1 MPQNDGGE
9 SIASI
14 VTLPNV
20 LTFHR
25 VILVVLVMLVGVV
38 DGMMMMGVVV
48 VVASS
53 CPVEPSFRVEPYLVA
68 SCQAVK

>member
-38 DGMMMMGVVV
+38 DGMMMGVVV

-53 CPVEPSFRVEPYLVA
+53 FPVEPSFRVEPYLVA

>member
-1 MPQNDGGE
+1 MPRNDGGE

-38 DGMMMMGVVV
+38 DEMMTGVVV
-48 VVASS
+48 VVVAS
-53 CPVEPSFRVEPYLVA
+53 CPVEPSFREEPYLVA

>member
-1 MPQNDGGE
+1 MPRNDGDGN
-9 SIASI
+9 IASI

-20 LTFHR
+20 STFHR

-38 DGMMMMGVVV
+38 DEMMMGVVV
-48 VVASS
+48 VVVA
-53 CPVEPSFRVEPYLVA
+53 SFRVEPFLVA

>member
-1 MPQNDGGE
+1 MPQIDGGVN
-9 SIASI
+9 IALI

-38 DGMMMMGVVV
+38 DGMMMMVVV

-53 CPVEPSFRVEPYLVA
+53 FGVEPS
-68 SCQAVK
+68 